1 MRVIIDAEN
10 AVAGRLASRVA
21 RELLS
26 NKTVAVINAEKAVIS
41 GNPAF
46 TQEFFRQ
53 KTARGDPVRG
63 PFYPRTPERILR
75 RIIRGMLPRRQFR
88 GKNAYNRLRVY
99 TGVPPIF
106 AGQTPV
112 RIKDAEN
119 MLTSKYMTLGVLAQ
133 RLGAA
138 KRW

>member
-10 AVAGRLASRVA
+10 AIAGRLASRVA

-26 NKTVAVINAEKAVIS
+26 NKTVAVINAEKAVVS

-63 PFYPRTPERILR
+63 PFYPRTTERILR
-75 RIIRGMLPRRQFR
+75 RIIRGMLPRR
-88 GKNAYNRLRVY
+88 
-99 TGVPPIF
+99 PIRRRDAPRPRAA
-106 AGQTPV
+106 AGC
-112 RIKDAEN
+112 
-119 MLTSKYMTLGVLAQ
+119 
-133 RLGAA
+133 
-138 KRW
+138 